1 MEKKLGIVLV
11 LIAVILFGCSV
22 VIFYYKPKTNS
33 STNQGHKYRK
43 RNGIKKVINSI
54 NNTEKQL
61 NNITNIINATSPGN
75 ETTNVLPNQTTNTT
89 KNQTLN
95 NTTSL
100 NNTSSIISIVDNVS
114 NVSNITD
121 VLI

>member
-11 LIAVILFGCSV
+11 LVAIILFGCSIA
-22 VIFYYKPKTNS
+22 IFYYKPKT
-33 STNQGHKYRK
+33 STASGSLKEHKYRK
-43 RNGIKKVINSI
+43 HNGLKNVIKSI

-61 NNITNIINATSPGN
+61 NNITNMINATTPSN
-75 ETTNVLPNQTTNTT
+75 ETTNVLPNTTINTT
-89 KNQTLN
+89 QIN
-95 NTTSL
+95 NSTEL
-100 NNTSSIISIVDNVS
+100 NNTSIISVVDNIS

>member
-11 LIAVILFGCSV
+11 LIAIVLFGCSIA
-22 VIFYYKPKTNS
+22 IFYYKPKTS
-33 STNQGHKYRK
+33 SSNKGHKYGK
-43 RNGIKKVINSI
+43 HNGLKNAIKNI

-61 NNITNIINATSPGN
+61 NNITNMINATSPGN
-75 ETTNVLPNQTTNTT
+75 TTTNVLPNGTINTT
-89 KNQTLN
+89 HVN
-95 NTTSL
+95 NSTEL
-100 NNTSSIISIVDNVS
+100 NNTSIISVVDNIS